1 MIRFSNLNV
10 IFVYLLIRF
19 LLKFS
24 LPQV

>member
-19 LLKFS
+19 LL
-24 LPQV
+24 